1 MKSPTA
7 KDQSVREGD
16 FCGGFILLG
25 FYRGATL
32 GAICS
37 LVNRDNARL
46 LAIHQFKRLPNLSMA
61 NSCSRRNRSLIEP
74 AAVLTDHS
82 SGLVIEVSF
91 QIAYESGK
99 APRDSDDVVAWRIVL
114 DAAGKPAAAR
124 VTLVPRESRRQN
136 LACTRICRRTPP
148 ANSTWM
154 ASRRAIT
161 NSLRGKR
168 CQTARG

>member
-61 NSCSRRNRSLIEP
+61 NSCSRRSGSLIGP
-74 AAVLTDHS
+74 RLGKRRFGSCAAD
-82 SGLVIEVSF
+82 
-91 QIAYESGK
+91 
-99 APRDSDDVVAWRIVL
+99 W
-114 DAAGKPAAAR
+114 
-124 VTLVPRESRRQN
+124 
-136 LACTRICRRTPP
+136 CRRR
-148 ANSTWM
+148 AQS
-154 ASRRAIT
+154 SR
-161 NSLRGKR
+161 SKR
-168 CQTARG
+168 KWTRLSDISKR